1 MSESRRVPGL
11 LAIFVGVL
19 VVVQS
24 RINGQLSTDIGDG
37 LLAAVI
43 SFGTGLVVVSVLLL
57 VSRAN
62 RDAVVHL
69 PSLVRDRKLSWWML
83 IGGLGGATLV
93 AAQGIAVPMIGVA
106 LFTVSL
112 VAGQTANGLFVDHVG
127 LGPRGVAPVTVSRV
141 VGSSLA
147 VVAVVVAVSGRFGSA
162 DFVVGLVLL
171 VALAGA
177 LIAAQQAVNGRVAAV
192 TGRPIV
198 AGFVNFV
205 VGFSALLVV
214 WLVSGRHGV
223 LLPLVAGKPW
233 LYLGGPIGVI
243 FIVVAAVIVRPL
255 GVLLFGLL
263 SVAGQLGGALFV
275 DRVFPTSGSTLSWQL
290 VAGTILTFVGVAIAG
305 RGSRN
310 PA

>member
-1 MSESRRVPGL
+1 MSESRRVPGV
-11 LAIFVGVL
+11 LAIVVGVL

-24 RINGQLSTDIGDG
+24 RINGQLSAEIGDG

-57 VSRAN
+57 ASRAN
-62 RDAVVHL
+62 REAVSRL
-69 PSLVRDRKLSWWML
+69 ASLVRERRLSLWML

-112 VAGQTANGLFVDHVG
+112 VAGQTANGLLVDHVG
-127 LGPRGVAPVTVSRV
+127 LGPRGVAPVTTSRA
-141 VGSSLA
+141 VGSCIA
-147 VVAVVVAVSGRFGSA
+147 VVAVVVAVFGRFGSA
-162 DFVVGLVLL
+162 DFVVGLVVF

-192 TGRPIV
+192 TGRPVV

-205 VGFSALLVV
+205 VGFTALLVA
-214 WLVSGRHGV
+214 WIVSGHGGV
-223 LLPLVAGKPW
+223 LLPVVAGKPW

-243 FIVVAAVIVRPL
+243 FIVVAAVIVRSL

-263 SVAGQLGGALFV
+263 SVAGQLGGALIL
-275 DRVFPTSGSTLSWQL
+275 DRAFPTSGSALSWQL
-290 VAGTILTFVGVAIAG
+290 VAGTILTFIGVAIAG

-310 PA
+310 PT